1 MNYQGMTIEEI
12 ADASMQHNRWDE
24 DHRKV
29 CEDCYSEYVDAC
41 MDMARDA
48 ELDAM
53 AEAEG
58 VQL

>member
-1 MNYQGMTIEEI
+1 MNQEEYH
-12 ADASMQHNRWDE
+12 SRWDDE
-24 DHRKV
+24 HRKV
-29 CEDCYSEYVDAC
+29 CEDCYDGWVDAC
-41 MDMARDA
+41 HDMQRDA

>member
-1 MNYQGMTIEEI
+1 MNQEEYH
-12 ADASMQHNRWDE
+12 SRWDE
-24 DHRKV
+24 EHRKV
-29 CEDCYSEYVDAC
+29 CEDCYADWYDA
-41 MDMARDA
+41 MQDMQRDA